1 MLKNSRKST
10 LRTNVLDGIPEN
22 FIINVGK
29 SDSDTDQEDED
40 PDGSRISPLSSDS
53 DCINDI
59 GDKDID
65 VCF

>member
-10 LRTNVLDGIPEN
+10 LRTNVLDRIPEN
-22 FIINVGK
+22 FIINVGT

-40 PDGSRISPLSSDS
+40 ADGSRISLLSSDS
-53 DCINDI
+53 DCTNGI
-59 GDKDID
+59 GGKDID